1 MGVVN
6 CRTGLFFVLI
16 FAFPKG
22 TFTPHHRC
30 GGYTKWWVTGGGILT
45 AGASPPPR
53 PTHPGFWRAHFFY
66 HPKEKFIQI

>member
-30 GGYTKWWVTGGGILT
+30 GGYMKWWVTGGGILT
-45 AGASPPPR
+45 AGAFPPPSPASR
-53 PTHPGFWRAHFFY
+53 ILAGTFFY